1 MPIQIFNSLN
11 SNSYCPSC
19 ESDSVFSMQ
28 RLVFFEGAGK
38 VLKSTLHCSQCY
50 ANSIEF
56 LPLETTVPS
65 TFKFLISDKKDLN
78 AKVIKSQS
86 CVFKIP
92 ELGVEINPGPE
103 SQAEI
108 LNVDGLLS
116 NITLALSYEYGSNK
130 LTTDIKKIKEGKL
143 KATLVLEDPLGLSK
157 VIRKK

>member
-1 MPIQIFNSLN
+1 MAIQVFNSLN
-11 SNSYCPSC
+11 SNSFCPSC
-19 ESDSVFSMQ
+19 ESDTVFSQQ
-28 RLVFFEGAGK
+28 RLVFFDDNK
-38 VLKSTLHCSQCY
+38 VLKSTLHCSQCFY
-50 ANSIEF
+50 NGVEF
-56 LPLETTVPS
+56 LPLHTTSPS
-65 TFKFLISDKKDLN
+65 TFEFSIKDKADLS

-86 CVFKIP
+86 CIFKIP
-92 ELGVEINPGPE
+92 ELGVEVGPGPE

-116 NITLALSYEYGSNK
+116 NITLALSFEYGSSK